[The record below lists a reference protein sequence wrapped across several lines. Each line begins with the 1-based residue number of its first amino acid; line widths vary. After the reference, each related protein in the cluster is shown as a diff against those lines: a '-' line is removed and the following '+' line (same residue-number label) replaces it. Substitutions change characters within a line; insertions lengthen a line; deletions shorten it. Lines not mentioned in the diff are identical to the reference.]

1 MSKPIQVKT
10 LNSLERGDP
19 KQTAKAKKT
28 PLAKDILRQRKTR
41 GQLQTKSEA
50 IFPTPE
56 IMKFYLRTAFDLLD
70 RDQDGHVTP
79 EELQFM
85 LRNLGI
91 HVRDE
96 LIDDLL
102 REASRTGEF
111 WGKTGRK
118 RYLSCD
124 EDRLEENFDY
134 QESSFCRKQ

>member
-1 MSKPIQVKT
+1 MS
-10 LNSLERGDP
+10 SS
-19 KQTAKAKKT
+19 KAQSQQKVLK
-28 PLAKDILRQRKTR
+28 
-41 GQLQTKSEA
+41 
-50 IFPTPE
+50 FPTLFFSISPSTD
-56 IMKFYLRTAFDLLD
+56 LRTAFDLLD

-111 WGKTGRK
+111 WGKKGRK
-118 RYLSCD
+118 RYLSCV